1 MKIGVHAFF
10 WITVFNFSRYIPK
23 NRIAGSYGSLIFTF
37 SRNFHTVFHSSCANM
52 HSHQWCIWAPFSP
65 HSFQHLLFIDFL
77 MIAIPTDV
85 RWYLIIVLIC
95 TSLIVVLNIIFHVP
109 VSYLYVLFRKIS
121 EVFCPFSNWVVFWYW
136 IIWAVC
142 TFLILTLCLL
152 HHLHIF
158 SPSQ

>member
-1 MKIGVHAFF
+1 MHFF
-10 WITVFNFSRYIPK
+10 ELPF
-23 NRIAGSYGSLIFTF
+23 LIFPGIYLRTELLDHMKVLFLLF

-52 HSHQWCIWAPFSP
+52 HSHQWCIRAPFSP

-77 MIAIPTDV
+77 MIAITTDV

-109 VSYLYVLFRKIS
+109 VSYLYVFLRKIS
-121 EVFCPFSNWVVFWYW
+121 EVFCPFSNWVVCWYW

-142 TFLILTLCLL
+142 TFLILTLCPL